1 MRTACKGSW
10 KASVFSSLKFA
21 LRIVVVLSPLLT
33 SSGSLA
39 LALRRPPHALAASRL
54 AVHPHM
60 TVRVGASDE
69 AVAELDERYLSV
81 CLDLG
86 QVAEPT
92 RFWNPDGSGEV
103 VGLPSFDFERR
114 KILNMSRALAP
125 AYLRIGASC
134 VDMSCMP
141 CHSRAALGVC
151 VPASCVPCIP
161 EAQGAG
167 PGRTTVR
174 TRRTRT
180 SPECTVYRGA
190 PGGTEADRAFY
201 ALEPSDPTTPPEPFR
216 STLTAKHVDAIG
228 AFAQAVGF
236 DVCFTLNAG
245 PGARGAGGAWES
257 GEARRLMRYVRQ
269 RKYPFDVFE
278 LGNEPNAWPLFHDG
292 LLVQPEEYARDV
304 GELCRARDDECP
316 AAKVAG
322 PACAFWPSLGE
333 VDALVLWPPRRI
345 AHFTARVLAA
355 APPLDIVTWH
365 YYPGHA

>member
-1 MRTACKGSW
+1 
-10 KASVFSSLKFA
+10 
-21 LRIVVVLSPLLT
+21 
-33 SSGSLA
+33 
-39 LALRRPPHALAASRL
+39 
-54 AVHPHM
+54 M
-60 TVRVGASDE
+60 TVRVGASDD

-125 AYLRIGASC
+125 AYLRIG
-134 VDMSCMP
+134 
-141 CHSRAALGVC
+141 
-151 VPASCVPCIP
+151 
-161 EAQGAG
+161 
-167 PGRTTVR
+167 
-174 TRRTRT
+174 
-180 SPECTVYRGA
+180 
-190 PGGTEADRAFY
+190 GTEADRAFY

-245 PGARGAGGAWES
+245 RGARGAGGAWVS

-292 LLVQPEEYARDV
+292 LLERGVVVDDADFRDV
-304 GELCRARDDECP
+304 DFDGAIMDEEVIG
-316 AAKVAG
+316 A
-322 PACAFWPSLGE
+322 SESGE
-333 VDALVLWPPRRI
+333 VRNRALLES
-345 AHFTARVLAA
+345 LAMK
-355 APPLDIVTWH
+355 DQK
-365 YYPGHA
+365 

>member
-1 MRTACKGSW
+1 
-10 KASVFSSLKFA
+10 
-21 LRIVVVLSPLLT
+21 
-33 SSGSLA
+33 
-39 LALRRPPHALAASRL
+39 
-54 AVHPHM
+54 M

-125 AYLRIGASC
+125 AYLRIG
-134 VDMSCMP
+134 
-141 CHSRAALGVC
+141 
-151 VPASCVPCIP
+151 
-161 EAQGAG
+161 
-167 PGRTTVR
+167 
-174 TRRTRT
+174 
-180 SPECTVYRGA
+180 
-190 PGGTEADRAFY
+190 GTEADRAFY

-245 PGARGAGGAWES
+245 RGARGAGGAWES

-292 LLVQPEEYARDV
+292 LLVQPEEYARDL

-345 AHFTARVLAA
+345 ARFTARVLAA
-355 APPLDIVTWH
+355 APALDIVTWH